1 MRKATRAE
9 HPGRSMN
16 PVIKVADLAWLE
28 FEKPDLA
35 RTEAF
40 AHAFGFAT
48 ALRTDTELMLRGAD
62 PGSPCV
68 IVHRGG
74 TSRLRAVAFT
84 AAERAD
90 VLRLADAVGARV
102 RPLPETS
109 AASPPTSSTP
119 AGCRYVSSPTPI
131 GWNPYPVR
139 PRTPSTSATAPNAPT
154 PPNGHLGHR
163 PPSSDWG
170 TSFSRARNIVR
181 RWTGTWIISG

>member
-1 MRKATRAE
+1 MATRAE
-9 HPGRSMN
+9 HPGRSIN

-62 PGSPCV
+62 AGSPCV

-74 TSRLRAVAFT
+74 TSRLRAVAFA

-90 VLRLADAVGARV
+90 VLRLADAVV
-102 RPLPETS
+102 R
-109 AASPPTSSTP
+109 
-119 AGCRYVSSPTPI
+119 R
-131 GWNPYPVR
+131 
-139 PRTPSTSATAPNAPT
+139 RTPSMSATASTAPM
-154 PPNGHLGHR
+154 PPNGRLGHR